1 MSMNQDAF
9 RSLLQTESS
18 ESRQGHNSRG
28 SLLNS
33 GAKPGPLKA
42 KAISDSGPGFRPR
55 KVKKAAETY
64 RDRAEE
70 RRVGKEGDYAQVEA
84 ILEEFERRNA
94 DNEDRAAVDAQRRYL
109 GGDSD
114 HSILVKGL
122 DFALL
127 EQNKARLASTSSKQ
141 DDEAL
146 EEVFVHTASTS
157 SAPTLKKRSRAEIIE
172 ELKERRANGGGLEQP
187 NEEAVAEKRPDSSKF
202 RPIGFKPIGPSKEEQ
217 VKKKKGKESKEPKKK
232 RRKVEPST
240 VDPKGTTTSPL
251 ASVEGTTSTSVLP
264 EPIQPGPVEDDFDIF
279 ADAGEY
285 KGVEDGSDDDNDQGS
300 EVGREKPPHPVP
312 LVEDGS
318 APPRR
323 GWFEDAEKPG
333 PEAPASPTPAE
344 EPARVPEAEVEA
356 EGEQLTQL
364 APLSSS
370 AIPSIRDFL
379 AMDEAV
385 EKEEKRKARKEKR
398 KGKNRSS

>member
-1 MSMNQDAF
+1 M
-9 RSLLQTESS
+9 
-18 ESRQGHNSRG
+18 
-28 SLLNS
+28 
-33 GAKPGPLKA
+33 
-42 KAISDSGPGFRPR
+42 
-55 KVKKAAETY
+55 
-64 RDRAEE
+64 
-70 RRVGKEGDYAQVEA
+70 
-84 ILEEFERRNA
+84 
-94 DNEDRAAVDAQRRYL
+94 DAQRRYL

-127 EQNKARLASTSSKQ
+127 EQNKARLASASSKQ

-146 EEVFVHTASTS
+146 EEVFVHTASTT
-157 SAPTLKKRSRAEIIE
+157 SAPTLKKRSRAEIID
-172 ELKERRANGGGLEQP
+172 ELKERRGIEGGLEQP
-187 NEEAVAEKRPDSSKF
+187 NEDAVAEKRPDSSKF

-232 RRKVEPST
+232 KRKVEPST
-240 VDPKGTTTSPL
+240 VDAGEQASPKGTTTSPL
-251 ASVEGTTSTSVLP
+251 ASVEGTASTSLLP
-264 EPIQPGPVEDDFDIF
+264 KPIQPGPVEDDFDIF

-285 KGVEDGSDDDNDQGS
+285 KGVEVGSDDDSDQGS
-300 EVGREKPPHPVP
+300 EVRREKPPHPEP
-312 LVEDGS
+312 LVEDVS

-323 GWFEDAEKPG
+323 GWFDDAEIPG
-333 PEAPASPTPAE
+333 PEAPPSPTPAE
-344 EPARVPEAEVEA
+344 QPARIPEADVEA

-370 AIPSIRDFL
+370 AIPSIREFL

-398 KGKNRSS
+398 KGKNKSS